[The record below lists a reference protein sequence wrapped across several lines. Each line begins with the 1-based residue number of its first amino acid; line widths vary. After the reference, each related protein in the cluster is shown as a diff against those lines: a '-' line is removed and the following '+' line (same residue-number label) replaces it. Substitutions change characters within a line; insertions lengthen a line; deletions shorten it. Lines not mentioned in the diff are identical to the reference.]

1 MKPTPYPFTLRQLQY
16 ALAVAETRSFRRAA
30 ERCHVSQPAL
40 SAQLAHL
47 EAALGTTLF
56 ERDRRRVLV
65 TAAGAELL
73 ERARQV
79 LLATDDLM
87 EAAKSVKDPLSGSM
101 RIGIIPTISPYL
113 LPAIAPALRAGHPR
127 LTVEWLEDKT
137 PVLTQQLAQGRIDA
151 ALLALEADLGDVE
164 HAAIANDPFVLAAP
178 AGNPLARS
186 ARPARPEELRDARV
200 LLLDDGHC
208 FREQALQLC
217 QDAGAEELGFRATSL
232 GTLAQMVAS
241 GAGVTLLP
249 RLAVPT
255 EAKRGALV
263 LRPFAKP
270 APHRTLALVWRPT
283 SPFAAA
289 LRTLAG
295 TMRDAYEA
303 LEPKLEAALAAA
315 SPRTRRSTAG

>member
-47 EAALGTTLF
+47 EAALGATLF
-56 ERDRRRVLV
+56 ERDRRGVLV

-164 HAAIANDPFVLAAP
+164 HATIANDPFVLAAP

-283 SPFAAA
+283 SPFASA

-295 TMRDAYEA
+295 TMRDAYDA
-303 LEPKLEAALAAA
+303 MEPKLEAAMTAA
-315 SPRTRRSTAG
+315 SPRARRAARA